1 MTTPP
6 LLIITR
12 PIDRSQKLLH
22 FCQQN
27 DFACEISP
35 LLKIEPIADISGSL
49 KKQIKIADVLFFV
62 SPTAVEI
69 CSQYIDLYNENKTFA
84 TVGKATEIA
93 LQNQKA
99 SPILS
104 PDDGNDSEAVLKL
117 SFWQKNTG
125 KILII
130 RGENG
135 RAFLGEEL
143 SKMGWQVDYAD
154 IYRRIETP
162 PEPQLFAR
170 LSDYSGKIAVVLFS
184 AQMCRLWLNAIPTKY
199 AKKMKKLLYLTVHHR
214 IGDMLKQAG
223 CEKVIDCE
231 NEQAIMKILKN
242 QWGKS

>member
-12 PIDRSQKLLH
+12 PISRNAKLLH

-35 LLKIEPIADISGSL
+35 LLKIEPIADISGCL
-49 KKQIKIADVLFFV
+49 KKQIKNADILFFV

-69 CSQYIDLYNENKTFA
+69 CSQYIDLYKEDKIFA
-84 TVGKATEIA
+84 AVGKATEIA
-93 LQNQKA
+93 LQKQKV

-104 PDDGNDSEAVLKL
+104 PADGNDSEAVLRH
-117 SFWQKNTG
+117 SIWQNRTG
-125 KILII
+125 KVLII

-135 RAFLGEEL
+135 RAFLGNALTEL
-143 SKMGWQVDYAD
+143 GWKVDYAD

-162 PEPQLFAR
+162 PAPEIWTKIAA
-170 LSDYSGKIAVVLFS
+170 YSGNIAVVLFS
-184 AQMCRLWLNAIPTKY
+184 AQMSHLWLNSVPAIY
-199 AKKMKKLLYLTVHHR
+199 AEKVKKLLYLTIHQK
-214 IGDMLKQAG
+214 ISDTLKQAG
-223 CEKVIDCE
+223 CEQVITCGSE
-231 NEQAIMKILKN
+231 TEMMKMLKK

>member
-6 LLIITR
+6 LLVITR
-12 PIDRSQKLLH
+12 PIERSQKLLH

-35 LLKIEPIADISGSL
+35 LLKIEPIDDISGSL
-49 KKQIKIADVLFFV
+49 KKQIKNADILFFV

-69 CSQYIDLYNENKTFA
+69 CSQYIDLYNEDKTFA
-84 TVGKATEIA
+84 AVGKATEIA
-93 LQNQKA
+93 LQKQKA
-99 SPILS
+99 SPIFS
-104 PDDGNDSEAVLKL
+104 PDEGNDSESVLKHP
-117 SFWQKNTG
+117 FWQKNTG

-143 SKMGWQVDYAD
+143 AKIGWQVDYAD

-162 PEPQLFAR
+162 PDPQLFAR
-170 LSDYSGKIAVVLFS
+170 LYDYSGKIAVVLFS
-184 AQMCRLWLNAIPTKY
+184 AQMCRLWLNAIPKQY
-199 AKKMKKLLYLTVHHR
+199 AQKMKKLLYLTAHHR
-214 IGDMLKQAG
+214 IGDILKQAG
-223 CEKVIDCE
+223 CEEVICCE
-231 NEQAIMKILKN
+231 NEQAMMKILKN

>member
-12 PIDRSQKLLH
+12 PISRNAKLLH

-49 KKQIKIADVLFFV
+49 KKQIKNADILFFV

-69 CSQYIDLYNENKTFA
+69 CSQYIDLYEERKTFA

-93 LQNQKA
+93 LQKQKA
-99 SPILS
+99 SPIFS
-104 PDDGNDSEAVLKL
+104 PEQGNDSESVLKHP
-117 SFWQKNTG
+117 FWQKNTG

-143 SKMGWQVDYAD
+143 AKIGWQVDYAD

-162 PEPQLFAR
+162 TAPEIWTKIAT
-170 LSDYSGKIAVVLFS
+170 YSGNIAVVLFS
-184 AQMCRLWLNAIPTKY
+184 AQMSHLWLNSVPAIY
-199 AKKMKKLLYLTVHHR
+199 AEKVKKLLYLTIHQK
-214 IGDMLKQAG
+214 ISDTLKQAG
-223 CEKVIDCE
+223 CQQVITCGSE
-231 NEQAIMKILKN
+231 TEMMKMLKK